1 MKSVIDESISETN
14 MSRYK
19 LKQRAG
25 LVTKLSL
32 ILVVLAGLSG
42 CRELSDLLDPAR
54 NAPKRQLKTVKRD
67 KPNLA
72 EDTTPREVDPDSAD
86 LVEATDEQIAEDLA
100 NQPKTTDVAPPTDT
114 NSAEPNAEF
123 AMIEQKAKA
132 LVGRW
137 EPANNP
143 DGVIFEFTV
152 SKREGDTF
160 VGTFNF
166 YVNGDRDLPSQY
178 TVSRDDLIKLVQDGV
193 TSKIKCDISGDG
205 NSMKFTNQDGEVS
218 DLRRTN
224 AQPTKQQ
231 ETPNKRQEQPQP
243 KAQRPEVYQ

>member
-1 MKSVIDESISETN
+1 MN
-14 MSRYK
+14 MSRSRFKKRIRIVAK
-19 LKQRAG
+19 LA
-25 LVTKLSL
+25 L
-32 ILVVLAGLSG
+32 ILGLLACLSG
-42 CRELSDLLDPAR
+42 CRELSDLLDPAK
-54 NAPKRQLKTVKRD
+54 NAPKRQLKVVKRD

-72 EDTTPREVDPDSAD
+72 EDTTPREVDPDAAD

-100 NQPKTTDVAPPTDT
+100 SLPNTPDVALPTDT
-114 NSAEPNAEF
+114 NSNSAEPSAEF
-123 AMIEQKAKA
+123 AMVEQKARA

-137 EPANNP
+137 EPAINP

-152 SKREGDTF
+152 SKREGETF

-193 TSKIKCDISGDG
+193 TSKIKCEISSDG

-224 AQPTKQQ
+224 AQPTKPQ
-231 ETPNKRQEQPQP
+231 EKPRATAPKIEIPQ
-243 KAQRPEVYQ
+243 

>member
-1 MKSVIDESISETN
+1 MSACMFMSITKFK
-14 MSRYK
+14 Y
-19 LKQRAG
+19 RAFTI
-25 LVTKLSL
+25 TKLAL
-32 ILVVLAGLSG
+32 ILVVVSGLTG
-42 CRELSDLLDPAR
+42 CRELSDLLQPAK
-54 NAPKRQLKTVKRD
+54 NVPKKPTKVVKRD

-72 EDTTPREVDPDSAD
+72 EDNTPREVDPDGAD

-100 NQPKTTDVAPPTDT
+100 NLPKTADAAPPTDT
-114 NSAEPNAEF
+114 NTAEPSAEIAI
-123 AMIEQKAKA
+123 IEQKARA

-160 VGTFNF
+160 VGTFKF

-178 TVSRDDLIKLVQDGV
+178 TVSRDDMIKLVQDGV
-193 TSKIKCDISGDG
+193 TSKIRCEISGDG

-224 AQPTKQQ
+224 AQP
-231 ETPNKRQEQPQP
+231 NKKQEQPRP
-243 KAQRPEVYQ
+243 TPERPEVYQ

>member
-1 MKSVIDESISETN
+1 MN

-19 LKQRAG
+19 FKQRTRTVAII
-25 LVTKLSL
+25 SL
-32 ILVVLAGLSG
+32 ILGLLACLSG
-42 CRELSDLLDPAR
+42 CRELSDLLDPAKK
-54 NAPKRQLKTVKRD
+54 APKRQLKVAKRD

-72 EDTTPREVDPDSAD
+72 DDTTPREVDPDGAD
-86 LVEATDEQIAEDLA
+86 LVEATDEQVAEDLA
-100 NQPKTTDVAPPTDT
+100 DLPKTDVVAPPANT
-114 NSAEPNAEF
+114 NSAEPGPEF

-143 DGVIFEFTV
+143 DGVIFEFTM

-166 YVNGDRDLPSQY
+166 YSNGDRDLPSQY
-178 TVSRDDLIKLVQDGV
+178 TVSRDDMIKLIQDGV
-193 TSKIKCDISGDG
+193 ASKIKCEVSSDG

-218 DLRRTN
+218 NLRRTN
-224 AQPTKQQ
+224 AQPV
-231 ETPNKRQEQPQP
+231 KRQEKP
-243 KAQRPEVYQ
+243 KVTPPNVDRDQ

>member
-1 MKSVIDESISETN
+1 MFRPKFKERILTIT
-14 MSRYK
+14 
-19 LKQRAG
+19 G
-25 LVTKLSL
+25 LSL
-32 ILVVLAGLSG
+32 ILALLAGLSG

-54 NAPKRQLKTVKRD
+54 NAPKRQLKVVKRD

-72 EDTTPREVDPDSAD
+72 DDTTPREVDPDSAD

-100 NQPKTTDVAPPTDT
+100 NQPKTTDAVPPTDT
-114 NSAEPNAEF
+114 NSNTAGPGTEF

-137 EPANNP
+137 EPANDP

-166 YVNGDRDLPSQY
+166 YSNGDRDLPSQY
-178 TVSRDDLIKLVQDGV
+178 TVSRDDMIKLIQDGV
-193 TSKIKCDISGDG
+193 TSKIKCEISGDG
-205 NSMKFTNQDGEVS
+205 KSMRFTDRDGEVS

-224 AQPTKQQ
+224 AQPVKKQDQ
-231 ETPNKRQEQPQP
+231 PNKRQERPNP
-243 KAQRPEVYQ
+243 NLQRPEVYQ